1 MLKPSTKSSSLSGR
15 PEKDE
20 SIKEK
25 CKYAYLPNTIALHRS
40 LLVFLQELLKHMS
53 IRGLYPLVVLLL
65 CLNNVEPKLLV
76 KLYRTL
82 VIHLL

>member
-1 MLKPSTKSSSLSGR
+1 MMSK
-15 PEKDE
+15 
-20 SIKEK
+20 
-25 CKYAYLPNTIALHRS
+25 AHLPHTIGYFRVVC
-40 LLVFLQELLKHMS
+40 LLVLLQKLLKHMS